1 MEKEKILC
9 ETLVCL
15 DLPTRWNFTYMM
27 LDRAEKFENAFER
40 KKEDDEEYLRHF
52 DDDDGNGIKVIG
64 PPNHFDWEKVRA
76 FTKLLKVFY
85 EVILRFSGSSFVTS
99 NAYFQEL
106 AVIQHY
112 LRSLCDS
119 GDDPL
124 LREMAE
130 SMKRKCDKYWGRVD
144 RINLML
150 FVAVVADPQYK
161 FKYIKF
167 WFKNLYDG
175 EQVDDMIANVRDA
188 LDRLYDHYATRA
200 SSRGVNEQP
209 SDMLHSS
216 LSMFNT
222 ERQDS
227 WMMLYEQHLA
237 EENSIEGKS
246 ELDHYLLD
254 GNEPIVENFDILSWW
269 KVNSSKYPILG
280 QIAQDVLP
288 IPISTVAFEF
298 AFSVGGRVLYYF
310 ESSPSLKVVEALIC
324 AQNWLMCSPINL
336 QQALNDLESYQ
347 IDSGNTNCPMKFIY
361 L

>member
-1 MEKEKILC
+1 
-9 ETLVCL
+9 
-15 DLPTRWNFTYMM
+15 
-27 LDRAEKFENAFER
+27 
-40 KKEDDEEYLRHF
+40 
-52 DDDDGNGIKVIG
+52 
-64 PPNHFDWEKVRA
+64 
-76 FTKLLKVFY
+76 
-85 EVILRFSGSSFVTS
+85 
-99 NAYFQEL
+99 
-106 AVIQHY
+106 
-112 LRSLCDS
+112 
-119 GDDPL
+119 
-124 LREMAE
+124 
-130 SMKRKCDKYWGRVD
+130 
-144 RINLML
+144 
-150 FVAVVADPQYK
+150 
-161 FKYIKF
+161 
-167 WFKNLYDG
+167 
-175 EQVDDMIANVRDA
+175 MIAKVRDA
-188 LDRLYDHYATRA
+188 LDRLYDHYATRT
-200 SSRGVNEQP
+200 SSRGLNEQP

-298 AFSVGGRVLYYF
+298 AFSVGDRVLYYF